1 MKNQQLN
8 LRTEISAREKQ
19 DNVLQSLNDAEVS
32 ARKKQDNELQSLVQ
46 TEISARM
53 AQNEKLQSFLAAEI
67 TARDGQDN
75 MLQCRIDAIDE
86 KEHNELRI
94 SIKNELK
101 SEFQAEFTKLR
112 EENIKLTSLI
122 DAINAK
128 PR

>member
-1 MKNQQLN
+1 MKNQHLN
-8 LRTEISAREKQ
+8 LRTEKSEREKQ
-19 DNVLQSLNDAEVS
+19 DNVLQSLNEAEVS
-32 ARKKQDNELQSLVQ
+32 ARKKQDNELQCLVQ
-46 TEISARM
+46 AEVSARM
-53 AQNEKLQSFLAAEI
+53 SQNEKLQSFLATEI
-67 TARDGQDN
+67 TARTGQDD
-75 MLQCRIDAIDE
+75 MLQSRIDAIDE

-101 SEFQAEFTKLR
+101 SEFQAELKKLR